1 MRLENTLVSTRNIR
15 KGDLTSSANTS
26 QGQRSLQPPLEA
38 DVCLLV
44 VARKFFPPPSPFLSY
59 SWRTVVKTQTVTT
72 EELKRRSADTSR
84 LRRSFSVKRRRSVWP
99 LLARRPQPSRPAW
112 S

>member
-15 KGDLTSSANTS
+15 KGDLTSSVNTS

-44 VARKFFPPPSPFLSY
+44 VARKFFPPPFTFSQLFLEDSCENTD
-59 SWRTVVKTQTVTT
+59 SDNRGT
-72 EELKRRSADTSR
+72 
-84 LRRSFSVKRRRSVWP
+84 
-99 LLARRPQPSRPAW
+99 
-112 S
+112 